1 MNNLRKKAM
10 SILLCSSL
18 LAGCTK
24 EADITES
31 STESAPT
38 TIATEETTS
47 EETTTSTSAVL
58 SDDIEM
64 QLQIIYDNY
73 DIWKLHPIDEEY
85 FSEEDELNSA
95 SYAVT
100 DLDNDGMPEII
111 KTGWAGTSHNTL
123 IAIYEVTEDGEL
135 VLISEEWESPDL
147 WNTDSIRYYA
157 DADGIRWYLV
167 TDQITNDSTGQSRY
181 VIHSRFSIDDGI
193 VTEPYCTESYNP
205 ELNEDTDTYE
215 TICRYYDAD
224 DNEITEDE
232 FEQLASEYDS
242 LVEGESEFGWISA
255 IDGQPSLE
263 QLEASYRTFIGS

>member
-1 MNNLRKKAM
+1 MNNYRKTAV

-18 LAGCTK
+18 LTGCTQGS
-24 EADITES
+24 DITES
-31 STESAPT
+31 STDTAST

-47 EETTTSTSAVL
+47 EETTTSTLL

-64 QLQIIYDNY
+64 QLQMICDNY
-73 DIWKLHPIDEEY
+73 DIWKLQPIDGSS

-123 IAIYEVTEDGEL
+123 ITIYEVTEEGEL
-135 VLISEEWESPDL
+135 VLMSEEWESPDL
-147 WNTDSIRYYA
+147 WNTDTIRYYT
-157 DADGIRWYLV
+157 DAEGVRWYLV
-167 TDQITNDSTGQSRY
+167 ADTITNDSTGQSRY
-181 VIHSRFSIDDGI
+181 VIYSRFSIDNGI
-193 VTEPYCTESYNP
+193 VTEPYCTEYYNP
-205 ELNEDTDTYE
+205 DTDTYE

-224 DNEITEDE
+224 DNEITEEE
-232 FEQLASEYDS
+232 FEQLTSEYDA
-242 LVEGESEFGWISA
+242 LVEGESEFDWIPA

-263 QLEASYRTFIGS
+263 QLEAFYQTFIGS